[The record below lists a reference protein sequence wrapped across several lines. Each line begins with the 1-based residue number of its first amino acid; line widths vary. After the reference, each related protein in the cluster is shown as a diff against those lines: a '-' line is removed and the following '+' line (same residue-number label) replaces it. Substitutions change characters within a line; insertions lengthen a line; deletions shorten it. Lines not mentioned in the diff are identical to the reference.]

1 MNPVYTIYHLARADF
16 LERVRRSS
24 FLATLL
30 VVVPVTYF
38 YLPAL
43 DATLYPYLN
52 LGGYRPIY
60 NSAWIGVATALLMAE
75 FFPLFGFYLV
85 KNAIERDRRTGVGEI
100 IATTP
105 LSKAAY
111 LLGKW
116 LSNLAVF
123 VAILL
128 VTALACLAL
137 QLIRAEDLR
146 LDPLAILA
154 PLFLINLPVM
164 AVMAALAVLFES
176 VALLRGGFGNLVYYI
191 VYGLLCIFDLQGQQA
206 AWPSV
211 YRACA
216 AHFDHC
222 NPTRQ
227 IDIDGFPLTTLPTFT
242 FDGVAWTLEIMLS
255 RLAWILFALGLA
267 WLTSLFFHRFDPAK
281 VGRNLFRPLADSLL
295 QFVTAPKPESTP
307 EPAMVTDTPQP
318 RPERNRRAAS
328 AISPFSSLPAERSR
342 SVSSSFLSSLHAE
355 LRLTLKG
362 LPIFWYIPAAGL
374 ILANALLPLDL
385 ARLVSLPLAWVWPVL
400 LWANLGAREVTFH
413 TNPLLFS
420 VPFPLRRQLSITWLS
435 GLAITLLMG
444 LPILARLLLAGNL
457 PALGATLVGAL
468 FIPSLALALGC
479 WSGTPK
485 LFQAVYLFG
494 WYLATVQGVIVLDFM
509 GHIPTVETTPLP
521 LVYFA
526 LTIVCLAA
534 AVLGRQRQL
543 RQN

>member
-1 MNPVYTIYHLARADF
+1 MYPIYNIALADF

-24 FLATLL
+24 FLVTLL
-30 VVVPVTYF
+30 VIIAVTYF

-60 NSAWIGVATALLMAE
+60 NSAWIGVAAALLMAE

-128 VTALACLAL
+128 VTALAALVL
-137 QLIRAEDLR
+137 QLIRVEDLR

-154 PLFLINLPVM
+154 PLFLINLPIM

-176 VALLRGGFGNLVYYI
+176 VATLRGGFGNLVYYI
-191 VYGLLCIFDLQGQQA
+191 VYGILAVTGDLQGQQA

-211 YRACA
+211 YRACSA
-216 AHFDHC
+216 LFDRC
-222 NPTRQ
+222 NPNRQ
-227 IDIDGFPLTTLPTFT
+227 VDLDGFPLTTLPTFT
-242 FDGVAWTLEIMLS
+242 FEGVAWTVEIILA
-255 RLAWILFALGLA
+255 RLAWVLFALA
-267 WLTSLFFHRFDPAK
+267 ITWLTSLFFHRFDPAK
-281 VGRNLFRPLADSLL
+281 VGQDIFETWKRALL
-295 QFVTAPKPESTP
+295 QFVTAPKPESAP
-307 EPAMVTDTPQP
+307 ELAPEADSPAPVTVTVSLSPLP
-318 RPERNRRAAS
+318 LS
-328 AISPFSSLPAERSR
+328 ARTESFSLYLNML
-342 SVSSSFLSSLHAE
+342 FAE
-355 LRLTLKG
+355 LRLTIKG
-362 LPIFWYIPAAGL
+362 LPIFWHITAAGL

-400 LWANLGAREVTFH
+400 LWANLGSREMTFH

-420 VPFPLRRQLSITWLS
+420 VPFPLRRQLPIAWLS
-435 GLAITLLMG
+435 GFLITLVMG
-444 LPILARLLLAGNL
+444 LPVLARLLLAGNL
-457 PALGATLVGAL
+457 PAFGATLVGAL
-468 FIPSLALALGC
+468 FIPSLALAMGC
-479 WSGTPK
+479 WSSTSK
-485 LFQAVYLFG
+485 LFQAVYLFA
-494 WYLATVQGVIVLDFM
+494 WYLATVQGVTFLDFM
-509 GHIPTVETTPLP
+509 GHLPGLDATPLP
-521 LVYFA
+521 LIYLA
-526 LTIVCLAA
+526 LTIALLIAA
-534 AVLGRQRQL
+534 ALGRQRQL
-543 RQN
+543 RQR

>member
-1 MNPVYTIYHLARADF
+1 MLPLYHIALADF

-24 FLATLL
+24 FLVTLL
-30 VVVPVTYF
+30 VVVAVTYF

-43 DATLYPYLN
+43 DAQLYPYLN
-52 LGGYRPIY
+52 MGGYRPIY

-85 KNAIERDRRTGVGEI
+85 KNAIERDRRTSVGEI

-128 VTALACLAL
+128 VIALAALVL

-154 PLFLINLPVM
+154 PLFIINLPIM

-176 VALLRGGFGNLVYYI
+176 VATLRGGFGNLVYYI
-191 VYGLLCIFDLQGQQA
+191 VYSILSIIGDLQGQQA
-206 AWPSV
+206 AWPSI

-216 AHFDHC
+216 ALFDRC
-222 NPTRQ
+222 NPNRQ
-227 IDIDGFPLTTLPTFT
+227 IDLDGFPLTSLPTFT
-242 FDGVAWTLEIMLS
+242 FEGVAWTAEIILA
-255 RLAWILFALGLA
+255 RLAWVLFALAIA
-267 WLTSLFFHRFDPAK
+267 WLTSLFFHRFDPSK
-281 VGRNLFRPLADSLL
+281 VGQDIFETWKRALL
-295 QFVTAPKPESTP
+295 QFVTAPKPESAP
-307 EPAMVTDTPQP
+307 ELATEADAPKPAPVTV
-318 RPERNRRAAS
+318 S
-328 AISPFSSLPAERSR
+328 LSSLP
-342 SVSSSFLSSLHAE
+342 LSAHTANFSLYLNMLFAE

-362 LPIFWYIPAAGL
+362 LPIFWHITAAGL

-400 LWANLGAREVTFH
+400 LWANLGAREIAFH

-420 VPFPLRRQLSITWLS
+420 VPYPLRRQLPIVWLS
-435 GLAITLLMG
+435 GFIITLVMG
-444 LPILARLLLAGNL
+444 LPILARLLLAGNQ
-457 PALGATLVGAL
+457 PAFGATLVGAF
-468 FIPSLALALGC
+468 FIPSLALAMGC

-485 LFQAVYLFG
+485 LFQAIYIFA
-494 WYLATVQGVIVLDFM
+494 WYLAAVQGVTSLDFM
-509 GHIPTVETTPLP
+509 GHLPIIETTSLP

-526 LTIVCLAA
+526 LTILCLAA

-543 RQN
+543 RQK

>member
-1 MNPVYTIYHLARADF
+1 MHTLYHLARADF

-24 FLATLL
+24 FLVTLL
-30 VVVPVTYF
+30 VVVAVTYF

-43 DATLYPYLN
+43 DAQLYPYLN

-105 LSKAAY
+105 ISKAAY

-128 VTALACLAL
+128 VTALAALVL

-146 LDPLAILA
+146 LDPLAILV
-154 PLFLINLPVM
+154 PLFLINLPIM

-176 VALLRGGFGNLVYYI
+176 VAALRGGFGNLVYYI

-216 AHFDHC
+216 AHFDYC
-222 NPTRQ
+222 NSTRQ

-242 FDGVAWTLEIMLS
+242 FDGVVWTVEIILS
-255 RLAWILFALGLA
+255 RLAWIFFALGIA
-267 WLTSLFFHRFDPAK
+267 WLTSLFFHRFDPSK
-281 VGRNLFRPLADSLL
+281 VGKNLFEGITRSLL
-295 QFVTAPKPESTP
+295 QFVTSPKQETTP
-307 EPAMVTDTPQP
+307 EPVLVTDSPKP
-318 RPERNRRAAS
+318 AS
-328 AISPFSSLPAERSR
+328 LISHSLSPLPDSARAERSR
-342 SVSSSFLSSLHAE
+342 SAFLFISSLKSE

-362 LPIFWYIPAAGL
+362 LPIFWYITAAGL

-400 LWANLGAREVTFH
+400 LWANLGAREITFH

-420 VPFPLRRQLSITWLS
+420 VPYPLRRQLSITWLS
-435 GLAITLLMG
+435 GLVITLLMG

-494 WYLATVQGVIVLDFM
+494 WYLATVQGVIALDFM
-509 GHIPTVETTPLP
+509 GHIPTIETTALP

-526 LTIVCLAA
+526 LTIVLLAA

-543 RQN
+543 RQ